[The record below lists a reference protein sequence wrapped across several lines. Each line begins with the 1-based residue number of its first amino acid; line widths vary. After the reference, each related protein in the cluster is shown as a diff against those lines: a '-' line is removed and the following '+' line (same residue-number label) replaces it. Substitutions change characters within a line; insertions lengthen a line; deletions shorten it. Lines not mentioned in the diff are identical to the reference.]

1 MSSARCLDSLL
12 RSVVPRR
19 TTRERSINIVFERI
33 DGYIGD
39 LLSSDPS
46 SSPYSSINFLG
57 KPLIIYNIEKIY
69 EACGKIACLS
79 LPAGMSSTADKI
91 ARFFPE
97 IQIDEYDHSPRV
109 SDPAALIIPL
119 SSVVVKSV
127 DGKYSIEEILY
138 PWEILKATEHILQAE
153 VRSTSISKDS
163 SIELGSVVDGP
174 CIIESGV
181 SVDSFCK
188 LKGPVYIGA
197 DSKIGT
203 GSLVRNSMLDHGCT
217 IGFSCEVARSY
228 VAANDTFPHYDAIL
242 DSVIGEHTWMGGY
255 VAITNVMLNNK
266 NVRYKVNGN
275 LVETGLSHFGAVI
288 GHNSKIGAGVVILP
302 GRYMPPGSFI
312 PPHVLFSSMDEQMPA
327 GPRVG

>member
-1 MSSARCLDSLL
+1 MGKVLESLL
-12 RSVVPRR
+12 RSVVLER
-19 TTRERSINIVFERI
+19 TKRESSINVVFERT

-39 LLSSDPS
+39 LLSCDPL
-46 SSPYSSINFLG
+46 SSPYSSISFLG
-57 KPLIIYNIEKIY
+57 KPLIIYNIEKIS
-69 EACGKIACLS
+69 EACGKITGLS
-79 LPAGMSSTADKI
+79 LPAGLSSTADKI

-97 IQIDEYDHSPRV
+97 IQIDEYDSTPRV
-109 SDPAALIIPL
+109 SDSAAVIIPL
-119 SSVVVKSV
+119 TSVVVKSV
-127 DGKYSIEEILY
+127 DGKYSIKSIHY
-138 PWEILKATEHILQAE
+138 PWDILKATECILQTE

-163 SIELGSVVDGP
+163 SIESGSVIDGP
-174 CIIESGV
+174 CVIESGV
-181 SVDSFCK
+181 SIDSFCK

-203 GSLVRNSMLDHGCT
+203 GSLVRNSMLDHSCT

-266 NVRYKVNGN
+266 NVRYKIDGN

-288 GHNSKIGAGVVILP
+288 GHNSTIGAGVVILP
-302 GRYMPPGSFI
+302 GRYMPPWSFI
-312 PPHVLFSSMDEQMPA
+312 PPHVLFSSIDEKKPV
-327 GPRVG
+327 GPRMG